1 MFVTQVRED
10 LREIPEL
17 QELPELQDFLEMRDR
32 WVPLVRLE
40 FLVSLVYLDRQKS
53 VAQDHLD
60 HLDHLETE
68 DSLVGLVFWVHEV
81 RTKWLVNKFS
91 KILKSLSNRL
101 YVSDCSSCFAGV
113 ASLSKTG
120 PWLSEIRCVGLISSR
135 RDWVHSTRQQTSRQ
149 SGCVVLSQQVGRDVQ
164 ERLALLD
171 DDRHQ
176 TTEQRHRR
184 RQQQQQQQQQQ
195 HRVRVM
201 DL

>member
-17 QELPELQDFLEMRDR
+17 QELPELQDFLDMWDR
-32 WVPLVRLE
+32 WVPLVLLE
-40 FLVSLVYLDRQKS
+40 FLVSLVDLDSKKNS
-53 VAQDHLD
+53 LAHLD
-60 HLDHLETE
+60 HLDHPETQ
-68 DSLVGLVFWVHEV
+68 DSLVGLVIWVQQV
-81 RTKWLVNKFS
+81 RTKWLVNMFS
-91 KILKSLSNRL
+91 KTLQSLSNKL

-120 PWLSEIRCVGLISSR
+120 PWLSEIRCEGLISYR
-135 RDWVHSTRQQTSRQ
+135 RDWVHSTRQQTWRQ
-149 SGCVVLSQQVGRDVQ
+149 SGCVVLSQQVRPAVQ

-184 RQQQQQQQQQQ
+184 QQQRQQ
-195 HRVRVM
+195 HRVRVRV
-201 DL
+201 L

>member
-81 RTKWLVNKFS
+81 RTK
-91 KILKSLSNRL
+91 
-101 YVSDCSSCFAGV
+101 
-113 ASLSKTG
+113 
-120 PWLSEIRCVGLISSR
+120 
-135 RDWVHSTRQQTSRQ
+135 
-149 SGCVVLSQQVGRDVQ
+149 
-164 ERLALLD
+164 
-171 DDRHQ
+171 
-176 TTEQRHRR
+176 
-184 RQQQQQQQQQQ
+184 
-195 HRVRVM
+195 
-201 DL
+201 